1 MIQFILPVDHP
12 KRLLIGFVC
21 SLLVMMELLF
31 IKFSLP
37 KLGTSVPLIVSYF
50 SECFFIVILTIVL
63 SSVLGRLTH
72 PTNPLLDFPPPQS
85 VKMIMKSP
93 LANILCVGSHASK
106 VGLSGKALD
115 DMETLDNRNA
125 NYSHEWLLVAK
136 VVDRISFIRNA
147 MHCIFMLTVN
157 I

>member
-21 SLLVMMELLF
+21 ALLVMMELLF
-31 IKFSLP
+31 LKFSLP

-50 SECFFIVILTIVL
+50 SECFIIVILTIVL

-85 VKMIMKSP
+85 VKMIMTSP
-93 LANILCVGSHASK
+93 LANILCVASHASK

-115 DMETLDNRNA
+115 DMETLDNRNP

-136 VVDRISFIRNA
+136 FV
-147 MHCIFMLTVN
+147 
-157 I
+157 